1 MISKVSAP
9 GKIILFGE
17 HFFVHGTRAVV
28 GAINKRVTVTS
39 EKNDTAAISISSS
52 LGKATIPITE
62 EIDSVEK
69 KFRPFFFIAKEVIS
83 DHNFQNGI
91 TIDIQSDIP
100 IGAGLGS
107 SSACC
112 VAAAASVS
120 NLFSKVDASQILDL
134 AIDAER
140 TIFPRTSGADC
151 TVSTL
156 GGIIEYQKESDPKA
170 IKTEHDFD
178 FIVVNSQKMHN
189 TDAVVK
195 RVNKFRDDNADTF
208 SELCTEEDNLI
219 TKAIDSLQTFDLE
232 TIGKCMSQ
240 NQIFLERI
248 GVSNDVLLDIV
259 KTIEKETFG
268 AKLTGAG
275 DGGCVIALT
284 DQSKKD
290 SVVENMSK
298 EYETYPVTIE
308 KTGMQVNIT
317 N

>member
-17 HFFVHGTRAVV
+17 HFVVHGTRAVV

-298 EYETYPVTIE
+298 EYETYPVKIE